1 MSSAP
6 LEQRV
11 QRKILSYLENSGAF
25 CFKTITCNKRGIPD
39 ITAVYKGVPIFIEV
53 KRDKYHKPTEMQQ
66 YQMAK
71 ITEAGGRA
79 VVAFSIDPILDLLLE
94 IDKSQCENIV

>member
-6 LEQRV
+6 LEQRA
-11 QRKILSYLENSGAF
+11 QRKILTYLENSGAF

-53 KRDKYHKPTEMQQ
+53 KRDKYHKPTELQQ
-66 YQMAK
+66 YQMAR

-79 VVAFSIDPILDLLLE
+79 IIAFSIDPIVDLLRE
-94 IDKSQCENIV
+94 IDESVV

>member
-53 KRDKYHKPTEMQQ
+53 KRDKYHKPTELQQ
-66 YQMAK
+66 YQMARIK
-71 ITEAGGRA
+71 EAGGRA
-79 VVAFSIDPILDLLLE
+79 IVAFDIDPIVDLLQE
-94 IDKSQCENIV
+94 IDEKSV

>member
-1 MSSAP
+1 MPSAP

-53 KRDKYHKPTEMQQ
+53 KRDKYHKPTELQQ
-66 YQMAK
+66 YQMAR
-71 ITEAGGRA
+71 ITQAGGRA
-79 VVAFSIDPILDLLLE
+79 IVAFSIDPIVDLLHE
-94 IDKSQCENIV
+94 IDENSV

>member
-11 QRKILSYLENSGAF
+11 QRRILNYLENSGAF

-53 KRDKYHKPTEMQQ
+53 KRDKYHKLTELQQ

-71 ITEAGGRA
+71 ITKAGGRA
-79 VVAFSIDPILDLLLE
+79 IIAFSIDPIVDLLLE
-94 IDKSQCENIV
+94 IDENVV

>member
-39 ITAVYKGVPIFIEV
+39 IAAVYKGVPIFIEV
-53 KRDKYHKPTEMQQ
+53 KRDKYHKPTELQQ
-66 YQMAK
+66 YQMARIK
-71 ITEAGGRA
+71 EAGGRA
-79 VVAFSIDPILDLLLE
+79 IVAFSIDPIVSLLQE
-94 IDKSQCENIV
+94 IDENVV

>member
-53 KRDKYHKPTEMQQ
+53 KRDKYHKPTELQQ
-66 YQMAK
+66 YQMAR
-71 ITEAGGRA
+71 ITQAGGRA
-79 VVAFSIDPILDLLLE
+79 IIAFSIDPVVDLLQE
-94 IDKSQCENIV
+94 IDENLI

>member
-53 KRDKYHKPTEMQQ
+53 KRDKYHRPTELQQ
-66 YQMAK
+66 YQMAR
-71 ITEAGGRA
+71 ITQAGGRA
-79 VVAFSIDPILDLLLE
+79 IIAFSIDPIVDLLQE
-94 IDKSQCENIV
+94 IDENLI

>member
-11 QRKILSYLENSGAF
+11 QRKILTYLENSGAF

-53 KRDKYHKPTEMQQ
+53 KRDKYHKPTELQQ
-66 YQMAK
+66 YQMAR
-71 ITEAGGRA
+71 ITQAGGRA
-79 VVAFSIDPILDLLLE
+79 IIAFSIDPIVDLLSE
-94 IDKSQCENIV
+94 IDKNSV

>member
-53 KRDKYHKPTEMQQ
+53 KRDKYHKPTELQQ
-66 YQMAK
+66 HQMAR
-71 ITEAGGRA
+71 ITQAGGRA
-79 VVAFSIDPILDLLLE
+79 IVAFSIDPIVDLLHE
-94 IDKSQCENIV
+94 IDESLI

>member
-39 ITAVYKGVPIFIEV
+39 ITAIYKGVPIFIEV
-53 KRDKYHKPTEMQQ
+53 KRDKYHKPTELQQ
-66 YQMAK
+66 YQMAR
-71 ITEAGGRA
+71 ITQAGGRA
-79 VVAFSIDPILDLLLE
+79 IIAFSIDPIVDLLNE
-94 IDKSQCENIV
+94 IDENVV

>member
-53 KRDKYHKPTEMQQ
+53 KRDKYHKPTELQQ
-66 YQMAK
+66 YQMAR
-71 ITEAGGRA
+71 IAQAGGRA
-79 VVAFSIDPILDLLLE
+79 IIAFSIDPIVDLLHE
-94 IDKSQCENIV
+94 IDESVV

>member
-53 KRDKYHKPTEMQQ
+53 KRDKYHKPTELQQ
-66 YQMAK
+66 YQMAR
-71 ITEAGGRA
+71 ITQAGGRA
-79 VVAFSIDPILDLLLE
+79 IIAFSIDPIVDLLNE
-94 IDKSQCENIV
+94 IDENVV

>member
-11 QRKILSYLENSGAF
+11 QRKILTYLENSGAF
-25 CFKTITCNKRGIPD
+25 CFKTITCNKRGVPD

-53 KRDKYHKPTEMQQ
+53 KRDKYHKLTELQQ

-79 VVAFSIDPILDLLLE
+79 IVAFSIDPVLDLLHE
-94 IDKSQCENIV
+94 IDESIV